1 MICDDHSESH
11 IDLTDRIIVRNHK
24 YDVMSKDSNKRY
36 SITYTK
42 RRRLSNSF
50 DTLPYGFKSS

>member
-1 MICDDHSESH
+1 MICDEHPESH

-24 YDVMSKDSNKRY
+24 YDVMLKDSNKRY

-42 RRRLSNSF
+42 RRRL
-50 DTLPYGFKSS
+50 